1 MIGLNSTVSDEK
13 FVEFAEKIATTSQ
26 QTPEVSP
33 LTDIS
38 DPFSA
43 QTLISELF
51 WQENVH
57 LPACSTNKKTKEE
70 LLDGVRLCN
79 SH

>member
-13 FVEFAEKIATTSQ
+13 FVEFAEKIATASQ

-33 LTDIS
+33 LSVIS
-38 DPFSA
+38 GPFSA
-43 QTLISELF
+43 QTLISELL
-51 WQENVH
+51 WQESVH
-57 LPACSTNKKTKEE
+57 LPALLNQKENE
-70 LLDGVRLCN
+70 TGAAWQVRLWN